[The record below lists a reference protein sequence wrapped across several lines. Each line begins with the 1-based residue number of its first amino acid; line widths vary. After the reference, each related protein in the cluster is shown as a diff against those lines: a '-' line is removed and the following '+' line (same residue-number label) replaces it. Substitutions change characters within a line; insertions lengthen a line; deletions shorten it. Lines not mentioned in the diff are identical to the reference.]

1 MTCSLCKQEITGKKH
16 RSADPLSPLPCCE
29 PCYHQRV
36 VPARL
41 ALIKFVTDEEDG
53 TLTVH

>member
-16 RSADPLSPLPCCE
+16 RSADPLSPLPCCD

>member
-16 RSADPLSPLPCCE
+16 RSADPLSPLPC
-29 PCYHQRV
+29 V